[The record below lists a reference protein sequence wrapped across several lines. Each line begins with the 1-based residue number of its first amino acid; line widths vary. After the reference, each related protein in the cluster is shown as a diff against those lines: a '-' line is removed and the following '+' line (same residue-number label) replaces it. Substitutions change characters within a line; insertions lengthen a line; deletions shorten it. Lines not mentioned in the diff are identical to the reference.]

1 MVELLIKR
9 HANVKAAD
17 RKGNTALS
25 LAQGDAV
32 KEALQAALRA
42 EEKKQ
47 EAETNAAEVPLGC
60 ETPSTLSL
68 QYEVNAHSTYRG
80 LHTA

>member
-1 MVELLIKR
+1 MAELLIKR

-25 LAQGDAV
+25 LAQDDAV
-32 KEALQAALRA
+32 KEALQAALQA

-47 EAETNAAEVPLGC
+47 KAETDAAEVPSGC
-60 ETPSTLSL
+60 ESP
-68 QYEVNAHSTYRG
+68 
-80 LHTA
+80 

>member
-25 LAQGDAV
+25 LAQDDAIR
-32 KEALQAALRA
+32 EALQAAVQAQETKQKA
-42 EEKKQ
+42 E
-47 EAETNAAEVPLGC
+47 ADAAEVPSVHR
-60 ETPSTLSL
+60 PP
-68 QYEVNAHSTYRG
+68 
-80 LHTA
+80 

>member
-1 MVELLIKR
+1 LNKQQPSSGGLTGHLHVVELLIKR

-25 LAQGDAV
+25 LAQGDTV

-60 ETPSTLSL
+60 EIKPFPA
-68 QYEVNAHSTYRG
+68 V
-80 LHTA
+80 